1 VAGLNHKEPIMKT
14 VLITGASSGFGA
26 AAALRFAAEGWNV
39 VATMR
44 DPEAAAAQ
52 FASQANTLVVRLDVQ
67 DPQTIE
73 AAIAEGIERFGA
85 IDVVVNNAGYG
96 VFGVFEGVSREAI
109 QAQFDVNLF
118 GAMDVV
124 RAVLPHFRAR
134 GAGTI
139 VNVSSGAGAIGFPN
153 ASIYSAS
160 KFALEGWS
168 EGLSYELASLGI
180 TVKIIEPGGALR
192 TNFTARVGGE
202 SGGQQRIDDY
212 LPFLEHIGQLYA
224 GLGDNADPDAVEK
237 VVAAIFTASTDGLD
251 QLRYA
256 PTNDIQPLL
265 DARRSGSEPDYRALT
280 LGLFTPQT

>member
-1 VAGLNHKEPIMKT
+1 MKT

-26 AAALRFAAEGWNV
+26 ATALRFAAEGWNV

-44 DPEAAAAQ
+44 DPAAAL
-52 FASQANTLVVRLDVQ
+52 SQLSSHPNILVTRLDVQ
-67 DPQTIE
+67 DRQTIE

-96 VFGVFEGVSREAI
+96 LFGVFEGISREAV
-109 QAQFDVNLF
+109 QAQFNVNLF
-118 GAMDVV
+118 GAMDVA
-124 RAVLPHFRAR
+124 RAILPHFRAR
-134 GAGTI
+134 RAGAI
-139 VNVSSGAGAIGFPN
+139 VNVSSGAGAIGFPM

-180 TVKIIEPGGALR
+180 KVKIIEPGGALQ

-212 LPFLEHIGQLYA
+212 LPFLNHVGQLYA
-224 GLGDNADPDAVEK
+224 GMGDNADPDAVEK

-256 PTNDIQPLL
+256 PTNDIRPLL
-265 DARRSGSEPDYRALT
+265 DARRNSSEPAYRALT
-280 LGLFTPQT
+280 LGIFTPQT